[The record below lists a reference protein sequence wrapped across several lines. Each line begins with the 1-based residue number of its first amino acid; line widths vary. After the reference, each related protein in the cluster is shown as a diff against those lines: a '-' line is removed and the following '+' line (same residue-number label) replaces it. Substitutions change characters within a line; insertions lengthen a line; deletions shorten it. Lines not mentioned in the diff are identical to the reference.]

1 MGKMVRMLSLA
12 MVVGVMAQARSQA
25 QTQLFLGDYSGSQ
38 VVRFSGDTPDTDVPG
53 GNFSLSGHDE
63 GMGGYST
70 GSGTSKVNHL
80 LVGVTGSPNN
90 SIQDWVVSFPTGQT
104 LVNSINL
111 DGHGALQISVAN
123 DGKSI
128 YAAEGSYGIVQYSIV
143 GGTYGNVLAH
153 TYVTGPG
160 GADANV
166 WGVAVN
172 PITGQVI
179 ASANWSSAGDAVHVG
194 INEYNANLTGQSSLV
209 AYNDHGLAHGVGITY
224 TPDGKSFYVVNG
236 GNAAPEA
243 PDAFLLH
250 YTSAGGYIATL
261 TAPAGA
267 LDHPFQPAIGPDGNL
282 YVSNQEGNC
291 ILRFDTST
299 DTFKDVFVSAS
310 ASSSAGGDSAKT
322 LFFTS
327 NIIAQTPEPSTLVSL
342 LSTSGL
348 SLGYFFIR
356 RGKLKRPQAV

>member
-179 ASANWSSAGDAVHVG
+179 ASANWSSTAM
-194 INEYNANLTGQSSLV
+194 LSM
-209 AYNDHGLAHGVGITY
+209 LA
-224 TPDGKSFYVVNG
+224 S
-236 GNAAPEA
+236 
-243 PDAFLLH
+243 
-250 YTSAGGYIATL
+250 
-261 TAPAGA
+261 
-267 LDHPFQPAIGPDGNL
+267 
-282 YVSNQEGNC
+282 
-291 ILRFDTST
+291 TST
-299 DTFKDVFVSAS
+299 TRTSPVSRHSSPTTIMGSPTAWESPTRPTEKAFTWSMAETRHPRLRMRSCCTTRPLEATSQRSRLPRVLWIIPSSPPSVPTAIFMS
-310 ASSSAGGDSAKT
+310 AT
-322 LFFTS
+322 
-327 NIIAQTPEPSTLVSL
+327 
-342 LSTSGL
+342 
-348 SLGYFFIR
+348 R
-356 RGKLKRPQAV
+356 RGTVS